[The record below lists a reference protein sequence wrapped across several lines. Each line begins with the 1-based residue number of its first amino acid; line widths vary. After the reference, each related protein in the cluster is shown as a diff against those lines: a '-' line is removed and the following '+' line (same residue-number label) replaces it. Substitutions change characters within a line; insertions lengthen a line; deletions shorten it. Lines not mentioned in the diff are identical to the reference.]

1 MLSVKDLQLGYS
13 DALNYTQRQ
22 NKNMF
27 NEVFVRNTF
36 LDELTKQS
44 SFFLIGEKGTGKTA
58 YATYLCNNNYKD
70 ISATMSFLSTT
81 DYEKFYTLKQQKN
94 LDLTG
99 YEGIWKTILL
109 LLISKSV

>member
-44 SFFLIGEKGTGKTA
+44 SFFLIGEKGTEVKIAGVYGHYVYVICGA
-58 YATYLCNNNYKD
+58 QVGWVNEEDINY
-70 ISATMSFLSTT
+70 
-81 DYEKFYTLKQQKN
+81 
-94 LDLTG
+94 
-99 YEGIWKTILL
+99 
-109 LLISKSV
+109 

>member
-44 SFFLIGEKGTGKTA
+44 SFVTV
-58 YATYLCNNNYKD
+58 
-70 ISATMSFLSTT
+70 
-81 DYEKFYTLKQQKN
+81 
-94 LDLTG
+94 
-99 YEGIWKTILL
+99 
-109 LLISKSV
+109 KSPGA

>member
-36 LDELTKQS
+36 LDELT
-44 SFFLIGEKGTGKTA
+44 
-58 YATYLCNNNYKD
+58 NRVP
-70 ISATMSFLSTT
+70 SFL
-81 DYEKFYTLKQQKN
+81 
-94 LDLTG
+94 
-99 YEGIWKTILL
+99 
-109 LLISKSV
+109 

>member
-70 ISATMSFLSTT
+70 IFFQIFSSDFPTGSTQRPVFVT
-81 DYEKFYTLKQQKN
+81 SL
-94 LDLTG
+94 
-99 YEGIWKTILL
+99 
-109 LLISKSV
+109 

>member
-44 SFFLIGEKGTGKTA
+44 SFFLIGEKGTGTTKT
-58 YATYLCNNNYKD
+58 LVQQCL
-70 ISATMSFLSTT
+70 SF
-81 DYEKFYTLKQQKN
+81 QQ
-94 LDLTG
+94 
-99 YEGIWKTILL
+99 
-109 LLISKSV
+109 LITRNFTP